1 MSCEAKYTLRVLIN
15 DWVEEKPWEL
25 EGEHGLSFYIETP
38 ESKFLFDCGH
48 TGAAWR
54 NAVKMGVDLSEVDF
68 VALSHS
74 HYDHA
79 GGFPAL
85 LEHVKPRTLYT
96 GPNFWQEKYSYD
108 EETDKYHCKGCG
120 FTEEEL
126 ASWGI
131 EQRECRDMLKLDNYA
146 SLFTGFDRKYG
157 FETIP
162 EKFVRGEDKTPDSF
176 ASEAA
181 RDKALRKREGGCICT
196 PSIGI
201 LLPLRNNFFVT
212 NFQIGDSYSTPS
224 FAAYHHQMSIRTV
237 QVLPHKTVYGV
248 TVLVDKLRVPSC
260 IVIIFTST

>member
-1 MSCEAKYTLRVLIN
+1 MHKMYVLNGHLARCRILCTVFRLNQCFPKYTLRVLIN

-96 GPNFWQEKYSYD
+96 GPRA
-108 EETDKYHCKGCG
+108 C
-120 FTEEEL
+120 
-126 ASWGI
+126 
-131 EQRECRDMLKLDNYA
+131 
-146 SLFTGFDRKYG
+146 
-157 FETIP
+157 
-162 EKFVRGEDKTPDSF
+162 
-176 ASEAA
+176 
-181 RDKALRKREGGCICT
+181 
-196 PSIGI
+196 
-201 LLPLRNNFFVT
+201 
-212 NFQIGDSYSTPS
+212 
-224 FAAYHHQMSIRTV
+224 
-237 QVLPHKTVYGV
+237 
-248 TVLVDKLRVPSC
+248 
-260 IVIIFTST
+260 